1 MTLRLTF
8 TFIIGTIASFYQLQC
23 LFLQYVSCCLLL
35 IYICK
40 CTKLELLFNENVV
53 HSLQSCSSSILPHMC
68 LHFVSTQSGE
78 TDLWNISELNEIW
91 KEICF
96 CQTMYR
102 RLLVIA
108 YWCQVNIQAILFS
121 DYSSTTGVDSFQ
133 AYKKAVSVPMKIWTF
148 EGKRVLKGLER
159 CLYMLFPCLCSD
171 CGCSSIYST
180 PLTADLW
187 GQLSHVCPKITLDR
201 DLIWFIHLL
210 FYLNQNHLTAGKT
223 I

>member
-1 MTLRLTF
+1 MH
-8 TFIIGTIASFYQLQC
+8 S
-23 LFLQYVSCCLLL
+23 
-35 IYICK
+35 
-40 CTKLELLFNENVV
+40 V
-53 HSLQSCSSSILPHMC
+53 HSCSSSILPHMC
-68 LHFVSTQSGE
+68 PHFVSTQSGKK
-78 TDLWNISELNEIW
+78 DLWNISELNEIW

-148 EGKRVLKGLER
+148 EGKRVFKGLER

-171 CGCSSIYST
+171 CGCSSSIYST

-187 GQLSHVCPKITLDR
+187 GQLSHVCPKITLLP
-201 DLIWFIHLL
+201 DLKT
-210 FYLNQNHLTAGKT
+210 YQNKPMKF
-223 I
+223 